1 MQIIYTQTRTDW
13 KCSWKG
19 MFRCWTLLSCDIV
32 LKVKRFSFTG
42 PLFDKFRDVVK
53 RNDSQAAKG
62 RKVDKWKAVRNSFFV
77 IIFAQPASGIK
88 VIQRQAAG
96 SVIDPLLCDSLRKKK
111 KRKKYCMQT
120 AWSDER
126 GHCFLE
132 LHLQEVRHQSAH
144 KCFSVSYRSLCS
156 PMRGTGTAACQL
168 RHC

>member
-1 MQIIYTQTRTDW
+1 MTFICGGLLTHTHIHTHRGHKTNMQIIYTQTRTGW

-19 MFRCWTLLSCDIV
+19 TFRCRTLLSCDIV

-96 SVIDPLLCDSLRKKK
+96 SVIDPPLCDCLRKKK
-111 KRKKYCMQT
+111 VLYANCLKWWKRT
-120 AWSDER
+120 L
-126 GHCFLE
+126 F
-132 LHLQEVRHQSAH
+132 
-144 KCFSVSYRSLCS
+144 F
-156 PMRGTGTAACQL
+156 
-168 RHC
+168 